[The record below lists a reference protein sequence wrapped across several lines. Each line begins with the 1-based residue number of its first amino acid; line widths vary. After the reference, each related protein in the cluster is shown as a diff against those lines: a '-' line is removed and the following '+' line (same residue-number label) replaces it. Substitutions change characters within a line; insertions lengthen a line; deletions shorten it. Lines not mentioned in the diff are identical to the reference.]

1 MPCVVLSR
9 IYWRASKRA
18 DGAAYYWHANAQGGD
33 GALEWGFDRPD
44 HPFLRKPQPHAASHS
59 SPCLTKWNYSYRIDY
74 L

>member
-1 MPCVVLSR
+1 MPCVLSR